1 MIIIAVENYRRFYK
15 YTQKEFADLI
25 GKERQTYILKEQG
38 KIKFSPREMR
48 IIRDELKK
56 HDSSL
61 TVDTIFFT

>member
-25 GKERQTYILKEQG
+25 DKERQTYILKEQG